1 MRTKTLVISVLLLLP
16 AVSFSQTERGKYI
29 ISGKSSIELVRNNST
44 WSNNGTPDP
53 GAGVDMSSF
62 KAIAGVGYFIAD
74 NFALGLSGHYSHTVE
89 ASSKMNEIVLMPTL
103 MYFIPSNSALRL
115 YAQIAAGYA
124 NTIENNSGSK
134 DLFSGPAYGGGI
146 GLAYFINSSI
156 AVDLGIQLVGT
167 KLTYSENENFKI
179 KGSSLGSAI
188 GLTLVF

>member
-1 MRTKTLVISVLLLLP
+1 
-16 AVSFSQTERGKYI
+16 
-29 ISGKSSIELVRNNST
+29 
-44 WSNNGTPDP
+44 
-53 GAGVDMSSF
+53 MSSF

-124 NTIENNSGSK
+124 NTVEVIAVARI
-134 DLFSGPAYGGGI
+134 FSGPVYGGGI

-167 KLTYSENENFKI
+167 KLTYSENENSKI